1 MKRTRVSPTES
12 RTPERDRMIA
22 TNMGL
27 VHHIARRVARSAAP
41 LAELNDLVGGGT
53 IGLIQAVDSF
63 NPSQG
68 VAFSTYAA
76 PRIRGAMLDD
86 RRRCDHASRGS
97 RRQQR
102 EIQRTERMLRAGMLR
117 APQHA
122 EVASALGVEPET
134 LWQWKA
140 NGADAVHVSLDAGV
154 SGGGLQAGMPG
165 TDVGDVEGP
174 LERAEQRT
182 WLTGRIAALEDRER
196 MVLALYYARGLKLRE
211 IAEVLGVTESRV
223 SQIRTSVLS
232 RLKAQWRAETQ
243 L

>member
-1 MKRTRVSPTES
+1 MKRTRVSSTES
-12 RTPERDRMIA
+12 RTADRDRMIA

-53 IGLIQAVDSF
+53 IGLIQAVDCF

-102 EIQRTERMLRAGMLR
+102 EIQRTERTLRAGMAR

-140 NGADAVHVSLDAGV
+140 NGADAVHVSLDTGV
-154 SGGGLQAGMPG
+154 SGRGLQDSLPGMA
-165 TDVGDVEGP
+165 VGDVEGP

-182 WLTGRIAALEDRER
+182 WLRGRIAALEDRER
-196 MVLALYYARGLKLRE
+196 MVLALYYVRGLKLRE

-232 RLKAQWRAETQ
+232 RLKAQWRTETQ